1 VRRLTGL
8 PASAGSGAGPAWVLD
23 RRALR
28 LPAGP
33 VADPDADVAR
43 LEAALAAVAGRL
55 EAQAAAAGGEPAD
68 ILRAQ
73 SAMALDPEL
82 AARSA
87 RLVRESGVPAARAVV
102 EVGDDYA
109 RALAASSS
117 AYVAARAADVREVC
131 RLAAAELLGAPGTSP
146 PPPGTGPRV
155 AVAEDLS
162 PAAVAE
168 LDPALVAAVAT
179 EGGSPVSHA
188 AIVARALGIPA
199 VVGVSGLLAAVAP
212 GAPVLVDGDAGTVLV
227 EPDADAVEQFLRRP
241 PPAGRTEP
249 AAEASTSDGRRI
261 GLAVNV
267 AGPAELRAARAMGAT
282 AVGLFRT
289 ELTYLRATSPPAEE
303 ELAAAL
309 VEMSALLH
317 GGRLVVRTFD
327 FGADKLP
334 PFLGSPAHGPGAEAN
349 PALGV
354 RGLRLARRSP
364 DLLWT
369 QLRAVSG
376 AAAGGARLGVM
387 APMVAT
393 VAEADWFVAACR
405 DAGCQDAGVEVGVM
419 VEVPSAVLC
428 ASELAGRVDFL
439 SIGTNDLGQYL
450 LAADR
455 QEADLAELQ
464 DPFQPALLRA
474 VGMVCAGAAGQARV
488 SVCGEAAADP
498 LWAALAVGAGVE
510 ELSMAAG
517 RLHAVRAAL
526 GRHTLAR
533 CRTAAE
539 VARAAPDAARARRLA
554 IEALEGDEA

>member
-1 VRRLTGL
+1 
-8 PASAGSGAGPAWVLD
+8 
-23 RRALR
+23 
-28 LPAGP
+28 
-33 VADPDADVAR
+33 
-43 LEAALAAVAGRL
+43 
-55 EAQAAAAGGEPAD
+55 
-68 ILRAQ
+68 
-73 SAMALDPEL
+73 
-82 AARSA
+82 
-87 RLVRESGVPAARAVV
+87 
-102 EVGDDYA
+102 
-109 RALAASSS
+109 
-117 AYVAARAADVREVC
+117 
-131 RLAAAELLGAPGTSP
+131 
-146 PPPGTGPRV
+146 V
-155 AVAEDLS
+155 AVADDLS

-168 LDPALVAAVAT
+168 LDPALVVAVAT

-199 VVGVSGLLAAVAP
+199 VVGVSGLLAAVEP
-212 GAPVLVDGDAGTVLV
+212 GAALLVDGDAGTVLV
-227 EPDADAVEQFLRRP
+227 EPDADAVEQVRRRP
-241 PPAGRTEP
+241 TPAGRMEP
-249 AAEASTSDGRRI
+249 VVEATTSDGQRV
-261 GLAVNV
+261 GLSVNV
-267 AGPAELRAARAMGAT
+267 AGPAELRAARAVGAA

-289 ELTYLRATSPPAEE
+289 ELTYLRAASPPPEA

-309 VEMSALLH
+309 VEMSALLD

-334 PFLGSPAHGPGAEAN
+334 PFLESPPHGPGAEAN

-354 RGLRLARRSP
+354 RGLRLARRNP
-364 DLLWT
+364 DLLRT
-369 QLRAVSG
+369 QLRAVAS

-393 VAEADWFVAACR
+393 VPEAEWFVAACR
-405 DAGCQDAGVEVGVM
+405 EAGCQGAGVEVGVM

-455 QEADLAELQ
+455 QEADLAGLQ

-474 VGMVCAGAAGQARV
+474 VHMVCAAAAGRARV

-498 LWAALAVGAGVE
+498 LWAALAVGAGVD

-526 GRHTLAR
+526 GRHSLAR
-533 CRTAAE
+533 CRTAAA
-539 VARAAPDAARARRLA
+539 VARGTPDAAQARRLA
-554 IEALEGDEA
+554 IEALEGGAA